1 MLDRVSPSL
10 LVARTRPACRLPPSS
25 PWPLLCP
32 PPSHALFSGLP
43 VPSLDYKTL
52 SYRCNALS
60 CFYVTLVT
68 SAILHITGL
77 FDLTNIIDNFGPLMT
92 VGMIVGFALSAAV
105 YIGGVFFH
113 WGGKPIRMSGWFVYD
128 FFMGGQFRPILSTR
142 RAVNAPL

>member
-1 MLDRVSPSL
+1 
-10 LVARTRPACRLPPSS
+10 
-25 PWPLLCP
+25 
-32 PPSHALFSGLP
+32 
-43 VPSLDYKTL
+43 
-52 SYRCNALS
+52 
-60 CFYVTLVT
+60 
-68 SAILHITGL
+68 
-77 FDLTNIIDNFGPLMT
+77 MT